1 MNNTSNSLL
10 SSVQTHSTLLYE
22 NNESA
27 RIIKIL
33 KPGYVADVISEI
45 QILLNSETEKIKN
58 IEVEV
63 RT

>member
-1 MNNTSNSLL
+1 MI
-10 SSVQTHSTLLYE
+10 LYE

-33 KPGYVADVISEI
+33 KPGYVANVISEI